1 MRKVLQLLVTII
13 FSYMFILNVNAEC
26 SYEEIN
32 DLQAQ
37 LDNFTFDLTYADD
50 YIDMNGDFQEG
61 YFRISTKSLPEGF
74 TVSFSDQYNLY
85 EIGNG
90 ETLTLNGGVYNVE
103 FYNSMCEEPVK
114 SYELKIPYYKQYC
127 ELNGNCEKEDIWFD
141 GTYENKA
148 ENQNKKDE
156 KKVNVRLVIVLISLI
171 IIIAIGTIILIVR
184 RRRMK

>member
-1 MRKVLQLLVTII
+1 MSKVLQLLVTII
-13 FSYMFILNVNAEC
+13 FSSTFILNVNAEC

-32 DLQAQ
+32 SLQTQ

-61 YFRISTKSLPEGF
+61 YFRISTNSLPESF
-74 TVSFSDQYNLY
+74 TVSFSNQYNLY
-85 EIGNG
+85 EISNG

-103 FYNSMCEEPVK
+103 FYNSMCEGPIK

-127 ELNGNCEKEDIWFD
+127 ELNDSCEDDIWFD

-171 IIIAIGTIILIVR
+171 IIIVVAIIILIVR
-184 RRRMK
+184 RRRIK

>member
-1 MRKVLQLLVTII
+1 MKKILYFLVAVI
-13 FSYMFILNVNAEC
+13 FSYISILNANAEC

-32 DLQAQ
+32 ELQSK

-61 YFRISTKSLPEGF
+61 FFRISTNNLPEGF
-74 TVSFSDQYNLY
+74 TVSFSNQYNLY
-85 EIGNG
+85 EISNG

-103 FYNSMCEEPVK
+103 FYNSICEEPVK

-127 ELNGNCEKEDIWFD
+127 ELNGNCEKDIWFD

-156 KKVNVRLVIVLISLI
+156 NKINTRLVIVLVSLI
-171 IIIAIGTIILIVR
+171 IIIVIFITILIIKR
-184 RRRMK
+184 RRIK